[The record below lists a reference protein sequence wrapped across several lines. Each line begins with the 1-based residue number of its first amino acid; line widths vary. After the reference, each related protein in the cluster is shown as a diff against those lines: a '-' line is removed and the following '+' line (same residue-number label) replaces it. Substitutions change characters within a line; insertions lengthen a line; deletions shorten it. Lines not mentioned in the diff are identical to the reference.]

1 MKVTVYVNW
10 NVQRVMTEEEY
21 KEEIER
27 RAEEYCKNDENFAKW
42 LDESYSALELYDI
55 EGKQREEVRR
65 AFLAF
70 ARDEE
75 ENGGFGWYCEDF
87 TFEI

>member
-10 NVQRVMTEEEY
+10 NEQKVMTEEKY
-21 KEEIER
+21 NEEITR
-27 RAEEYCKNDENFAKW
+27 RAEEFCKEDENFANW
-42 LDESYSALELYDI
+42 LDENYSTLELYNI

-65 AFLAF
+65 AFLKF

-75 ENGGFGWYCEDF
+75 ENGGFGWCCEEF